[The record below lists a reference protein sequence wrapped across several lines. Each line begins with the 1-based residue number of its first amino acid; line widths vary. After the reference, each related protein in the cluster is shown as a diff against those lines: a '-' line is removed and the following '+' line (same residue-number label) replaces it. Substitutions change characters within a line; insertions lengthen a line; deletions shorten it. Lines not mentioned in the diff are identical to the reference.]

1 MESIMIREIGE
12 ELSICQKCTYER
24 GFHVSLARKDAY
36 HDIVLICPNC
46 GQRYSIG
53 WRVTVTENA

>member
-1 MESIMIREIGE
+1 MESVITREIGE
-12 ELSICQKCTYER
+12 EFSICQKCTYER
-24 GFHVSLARKDAY
+24 GFYVFLARKDTH

-46 GQRYSIG
+46 GRRYSIG